1 MNQALIKFAVLV
13 ALALMATAGTAQT
26 KSPGAP
32 PAHNAD
38 PAIKKES
45 AMTNQPAT
53 PQELWDRLIRLLAE
67 DKGFTPKDRVEAVL
81 GIRFIEHRQET
92 DPPSVGAAN
101 FYALKTEAQG
111 FGMLKIGLFDDPKK
125 TGLSI
130 SWGDEYHATP
140 SCLDLEKTTADLHAL
155 GWDSPR
161 SRMKQPGRGQLKFV
175 RPNELAEAKKR
186 GTGFVTEKGYSFL
199 YLNSPNNYSTCVNGF
214 MTDVWRSP
222 PF

>member
-1 MNQALIKFAVLV
+1 MNQALRMIAVPV
-13 ALALMATAGTAQT
+13 VLALMASSGTAQT
-26 KSPGAP
+26 EPRGAP
-32 PAHNAD
+32 TAGTVEPAV
-38 PAIKKES
+38 KGES
-45 AMTNQPAT
+45 AMTQQPAT

-81 GIRFIEHRQET
+81 GIRFTERRQET

-101 FYALKTEAQG
+101 FYAIKTEAQG

-130 SWGDEYHATP
+130 SWGDEYRETP

-155 GWDSPR
+155 GWISPDH
-161 SRMKQPGRGQLKFV
+161 RMKQPGRGQLDFV
-175 RPNELAEAKKR
+175 RPVELAEAKKR
-186 GTGFVTEKGYSFL
+186 GYFDIRKGYSAL
-199 YLNSPNNYSTCVNGF
+199 YLNSPNNYSNCVNGF
-214 MTDVWRSP
+214 TAAVWRNP